1 MLPDFE
7 LIADSEVTAAFRKLG
22 IHRFSEACAFVQN
35 LPYGRN
41 ASRADFLLT
50 LSEGKGTC
58 SSKHGL
64 LAQLAEAHGQDDIH
78 LMVGIFLMGK
88 ETHPQTGAI
97 LGRHGLKNIPE
108 AHCYL
113 RYNGGRYDFTAKGKD
128 ISGIEPFIV
137 REQRCEPNQLIDW
150 KPMIHKHYLES
161 WLKRQQSEMTLDE
174 VWEIRE
180 ACIQKLSL
188 VS

>member
-7 LIADSEVTAAFRKLG
+7 LKVDSEITRAFHHLG
-22 IHRFSEACAFVQN
+22 LNDFHSACEYVQA

-41 ASRADFLLT
+41 ASRGNFLEV

-64 LAQLAEAHGQDDIH
+64 LASLAEMYQQQDIH

-88 ETHPQTGAI
+88 ETHPQLEEI
-97 LGRHGLKNIPE
+97 LEIHQLKSIPE
-108 AHCYL
+108 AHAYF
-113 RYNGGRYDFTAKGKD
+113 RFQDKRYDFTVQGKD
-128 ISGIEPFIV
+128 ISTIEPFIV

-150 KPMIHKHYLES
+150 KPMIHKHYLEG
-161 WLKRQQSEMTLDE
+161 WLKRQKSDYTLE
-174 VWEIRE
+174 QIWEIRE
-180 ACIQKLSL
+180 KCIGLLS
-188 VS
+188 